1 MTCKIKTIVI
11 DVDNDKKLRILQAK
25 RIKKEQTTISYSRIL
40 NEVLRK
46 GL

>member
-1 MTCKIKTIVI
+1 MTNKIVTIVI
-11 DVDNDKKLRILQAK
+11 DEVIDKKLRIIQAK
-25 RIKKEQTTISYSRIL
+25 RIRKEQTSISYSKIL